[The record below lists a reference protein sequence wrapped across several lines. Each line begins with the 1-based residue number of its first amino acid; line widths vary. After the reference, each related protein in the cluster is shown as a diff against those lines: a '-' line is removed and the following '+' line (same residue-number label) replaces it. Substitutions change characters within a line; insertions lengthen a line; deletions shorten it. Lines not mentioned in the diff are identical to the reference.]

1 MAKRITTKIKTAF
14 SIDKD
19 VMKELEKLSK
29 KMKLKKSYIVNRCLR
44 QVLFKEYFETLNY

>member
-1 MAKRITTKIKTAF
+1 MNMVLEICI
-14 SIDKD
+14 IHVIGD